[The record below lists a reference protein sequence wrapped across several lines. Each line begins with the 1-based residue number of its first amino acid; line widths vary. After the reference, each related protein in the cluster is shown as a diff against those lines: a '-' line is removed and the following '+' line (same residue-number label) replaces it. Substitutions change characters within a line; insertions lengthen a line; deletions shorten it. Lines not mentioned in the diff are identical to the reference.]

1 MELFRIDSNFFYRLV
16 GIKCERETL
25 EYVLREMEKVLE
37 EELPPQ
43 PLSAPVSIIAARS
56 MEMLFFIISSPFTFV
71 FVFCYKIILRKF
83 CKMQKREFV
92 KFK

>member
-37 EELPPQ
+37 DCRTRTNRPH
-43 PLSAPVSIIAARS
+43 PV
-56 MEMLFFIISSPFTFV
+56 FTNRWLQWIN
-71 FVFCYKIILRKF
+71 C
-83 CKMQKREFV
+83 
-92 KFK
+92 

>member
-37 EELPPQ
+37 EELPGRGQ
-43 PLSAPVSIIAARS
+43 TDRTQ
-56 MEMLFFIISSPFTFV
+56 SSPIDG
-71 FVFCYKIILRKF
+71 CSG
-83 CKMQKREFV
+83 
-92 KFK
+92 

>member
-37 EELPPQ
+37 EELPDAD
-43 PLSAPVSIIAARS
+43 LSLIHI
-56 MEMLFFIISSPFTFV
+56 
-71 FVFCYKIILRKF
+71 
-83 CKMQKREFV
+83 
-92 KFK
+92 